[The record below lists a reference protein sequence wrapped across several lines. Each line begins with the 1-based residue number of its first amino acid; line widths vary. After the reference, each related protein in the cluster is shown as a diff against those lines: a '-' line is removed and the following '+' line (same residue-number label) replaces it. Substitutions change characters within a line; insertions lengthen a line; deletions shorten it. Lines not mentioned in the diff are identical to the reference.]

1 LNESTIKAFIT
12 GDIQRE
18 TIINLA
24 GNIYLDIPGGSLIY
38 SSSAYHFW
46 SEGPG
51 LVARISENIPAAYL
65 LQFENIG
72 MNMKG
77 IQKVNSAF
85 ESRSFYAMLDED
97 KYDTENPVG
106 HFGRLNQPFPKHLL
120 GYSGLPFQK
129 EKQSQPSPKTL
140 FPEDIPNSYLSASI
154 ALLGPVDYLS
164 LNMLAPHVR
173 NNSIKTLIIKPSSGT
188 MNPSFWYN
196 FPALVR
202 GCTGLI
208 CSKKSALNLF
218 LGKSENLWEIAE
230 TMATYGLEFVILTCG
245 VHGQLVYDQ
254 LNHSRWQIP
263 AYPIK
268 VIDCVH
274 ASDTFAGGFLAG
286 FQKSFDPIKAT
297 FFGNVACSLK
307 LEGSG
312 SFYLLNALPELAKA
326 RLEIIK
332 EKAIKV

>member
-1 LNESTIKAFIT
+1 LKEPSIKTIIT

-24 GNIYLDIPGGSLIY
+24 GNIYFDIPGGSLIY
-38 SSSAYHFW
+38 SSCAYHFW

-51 LVARISENIPAAYL
+51 LVARIGKDLPAEFL
-65 LQFENIG
+65 LQLEKLG
-72 MNMKG
+72 MNNKG
-77 IQKVNSAF
+77 IHQINSAF
-85 ESRSFYAMLDED
+85 ESRSFFAMLDED

-106 HFGRLNQPFPKHLL
+106 YFGRLNQPFPKSLF

-129 EKQSQPSPKTL
+129 ENQNQPSPKTL
-140 FPEDIPNSYLSASI
+140 FPEDVPKSYLNASMV
-154 ALLGPVDYLS
+154 LLGPVDYLS
-164 LNMLAPHVR
+164 LNMLAPHMR
-173 NNSIKTLIIKPSSGT
+173 NNSINTLVIKPSPGT
-188 MNPSFWYN
+188 MNPSFWYS

-208 CSKKSALNLF
+208 CTQKNALNLF

-230 TMATYGLEFVILTCG
+230 TLASFGLEFVVLTCG
-245 VHGQLVYDQ
+245 AKGQLVYDR

-274 ASDTFAGGFLAG
+274 ASDTFAGGFMAG
-286 FQKSFDPIKAT
+286 FQRSFDPIKAT
-297 FFGNVACSLK
+297 FYGNIACSLK

-312 SFYLLNALPELAKA
+312 SFYILNAMPELANA
-326 RLEIIK
+326 RLELIK
-332 EKAIKV
+332 EKAIKN

>member
-1 LNESTIKAFIT
+1 LKESSIKTIIT

-38 SSSAYHFW
+38 SSCAYHFW

-51 LVARISENIPAAYL
+51 LVARIGKDIPAEFL
-65 LQFENIG
+65 LQLEKIG
-72 MNMKG
+72 MNNKG
-77 IQKVNSAF
+77 IQRINSAF

-106 HFGRLNQPFPKHLL
+106 YFGRLNQPFPKSLL

-129 EKQSQPSPKTL
+129 ENQNQPSPKTL
-140 FPEDIPNSYLSASI
+140 FPEDVPKSYLNVSM

-164 LNMLAPHVR
+164 LNMLAPHLR
-173 NNSIKTLIIKPSSGT
+173 NYLIKTLVIKPSSGT
-188 MNPSFWYN
+188 MSPSFWYT

-208 CSKKSALNLF
+208 CTQKSALNLF

-230 TMATYGLEFVILTCG
+230 TMASFGLEFVVLTCG
-245 VHGQLVYDQ
+245 AKGQLVYDR

-274 ASDTFAGGFLAG
+274 ASDTFAGGFMAG
-286 FQKSFDPIKAT
+286 FQKSFDPLRAT
-297 FFGNVACSLK
+297 FFGNVACSIK

-312 SFYLLNALPELAKA
+312 GFYLLNALPELANA

-332 EKAIKV
+332 EKAMKA